1 MEIKQS
7 APSTSS
13 PAPASIQEQWWV
25 YLIRAENNALYCG
38 ISNNPQA
45 RLAKH
50 QAGKGARFFALSPAV
65 AMVYLEACA
74 DKSTALKRELA
85 IKKLSKAAKEQLVR
99 KAAAEVIE
107 QKRSEGIGESQQ
119 GAG

>member
-7 APSTSS
+7 APSTNSS
-13 PAPASIQEQWWV
+13 APASAQQPWWV

-85 IKKLSKAAKEQLVR
+85 IKKLGKAAKEQLVR
-99 KAAAEVIE
+99 KATEVME